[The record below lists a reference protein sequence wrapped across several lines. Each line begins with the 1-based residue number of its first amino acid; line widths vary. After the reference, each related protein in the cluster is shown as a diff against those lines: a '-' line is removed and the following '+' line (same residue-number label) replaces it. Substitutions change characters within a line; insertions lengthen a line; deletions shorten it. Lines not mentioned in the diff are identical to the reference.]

1 MKKRI
6 LSAFLCIVVMFTAVL
21 PVYAIDPIDLEKNV
35 TLTIH
40 YHEEQQPLPGVEFKL
55 YRIADTSDFAEFTLT
70 DEFDDY
76 PITVTD
82 HDVSS
87 WNELAFTLKSY
98 IAADQPQPVDNG
110 VTDENGV
117 VSFPNTVER
126 LRPGLY
132 LVS

>member
-1 MKKRI
+1 MC
-6 LSAFLCIVVMFTAVL
+6 LFLTGPYYDNDIKAKF
-21 PVYAIDPIDLEKNV
+21 DD
-35 TLTIH
+35 
-40 YHEEQQPLPGVEFKL
+40 
-55 YRIADTSDFAEFTLT
+55 AEFI
-70 DEFDDY
+70 EFDDY